1 VNNVIS
7 IWISY
12 NGDKLRS
19 EFLKKNSAA
28 RVINQSAIP
37 TVRTHKL
44 PSLSRDLVESGN
56 GLSII
61 KILIFASSGKDSI
74 LLLS

>member
-1 VNNVIS
+1 MNTVIS

-12 NGDKLRS
+12 NADKLGS

-28 RVINQSAIP
+28 RVVNESAIP

-44 PSLSRDLVESGN
+44 PGLSRDLVESGN
-56 GLSII
+56 GLSLI
-61 KILIFASSGKDSI
+61 KILICAAFCKEGPR
-74 LLLS
+74 